1 MDDPLKF
8 GIYVLLLLP
17 GFIFVQTREY
27 HLLREKRSQLEKSL
41 EILLWSAIL
50 WVFACTVSFWWPF
63 RASRAVALCEVR
75 VALRKPETLDLLEVL
90 TIDSAIFFGVVC
102 MWSFLLANTWG
113 LLRKRRFVDAVI
125 YFCTG
130 RDWYPSVALKFF
142 DQNIDRAVV
151 VETTNDR
158 YLGVLHSAPDSREDS
173 YIILSEV
180 SSLPKRGEL
189 VRSPERLE
197 GVRWV
202 LIRFDDI
209 LEIQALKPEL
219 KERS

>member
-125 YFCTG
+125 YF
-130 RDWYPSVALKFF
+130 
-142 DQNIDRAVV
+142 
-151 VETTNDR
+151 
-158 YLGVLHSAPDSREDS
+158 
-173 YIILSEV
+173 
-180 SSLPKRGEL
+180 
-189 VRSPERLE
+189 
-197 GVRWV
+197 
-202 LIRFDDI
+202 
-209 LEIQALKPEL
+209 
-219 KERS
+219 